1 MIYTLREF
9 LIFNKYQGFLDN
21 HEADILTLVSLVI
34 RLLSVALNI
43 SQLYKDISYFRSGL
57 KKKAIS
63 LIHSAYNLPLSPK
76 EMPEELS
83 NPTPAQVEERDL
95 LLKKLVQDK
104 IAVLLDPRKGNPGHF
119 LKNGK
124 NPVTVR
130 SLYLLN
136 I

>member
-1 MIYTLREF
+1 MDE
-9 LIFNKYQGFLDN
+9 
-21 HEADILTLVSLVI
+21 HETNILSLVSLLI
-34 RLLSVALNI
+34 RLLFVVLKN
-43 SQLYKDISYFRSGL
+43 SQLYKDISFFRSGL

-63 LIHSAYNLPLSPK
+63 LVHSAYNLPLSPN
-76 EMPEELS
+76 EAPEELL
-83 NPTPAQVEERDL
+83 NPTPEQTKERNL

-104 IAVLLDPRKGNPGHF
+104 IAVLLDPTRSNPGHF

-130 SLYLLN
+130 YLHLLN